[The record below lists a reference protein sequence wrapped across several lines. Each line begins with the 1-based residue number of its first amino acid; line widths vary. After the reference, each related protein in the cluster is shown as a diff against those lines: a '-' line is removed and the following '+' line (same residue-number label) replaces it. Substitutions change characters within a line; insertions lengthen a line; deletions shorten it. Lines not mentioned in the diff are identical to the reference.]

1 MKQIALTIIGL
12 MLIAFSGLAQ
22 RMNATVFDEKSN
34 EEIMIDQCNR
44 KGLLKHK
51 GYGHYF
57 KFHHKDYKP
66 DVEITKKIIEKIDGK
81 EFKIKIVL
89 GTWCMDSKIWVPR
102 FFKLMDEAG
111 IKDER
116 IEMIALNSNKYTFI
130 TDVSKMDI
138 EKVPTFI
145 VYNSEGKELG
155 RITEKPE
162 KELEKDFLKIIKKL

>member
-1 MKQIALTIIGL
+1 
-12 MLIAFSGLAQ
+12 
-22 RMNATVFDEKSN
+22 
-34 EEIMIDQCNR
+34 
-44 KGLLKHK
+44 
-51 GYGHYF
+51 
-57 KFHHKDYKP
+57 
-66 DVEITKKIIEKIDGK
+66 
-81 EFKIKIVL
+81 
-89 GTWCMDSKIWVPR
+89 MDSKIWVPR